1 MKLNKLFIFWLC
13 LIVAWNFGFP
23 KASPTFDVLVAVV
36 LYYLTK
42 KLKKNK

>member
-1 MKLNKLFIFWLC
+1 MKHNKLFIFWFC

-23 KASPTFDVLVAVV
+23 KAGPALDVLVALI

-42 KLKKNK
+42 KLKKKK

>member
-1 MKLNKLFIFWLC
+1 MKHNKLFIFWLC

>member
-1 MKLNKLFIFWLC
+1 MKHNKPFIFWFC

-42 KLKKNK
+42 IFKKNK